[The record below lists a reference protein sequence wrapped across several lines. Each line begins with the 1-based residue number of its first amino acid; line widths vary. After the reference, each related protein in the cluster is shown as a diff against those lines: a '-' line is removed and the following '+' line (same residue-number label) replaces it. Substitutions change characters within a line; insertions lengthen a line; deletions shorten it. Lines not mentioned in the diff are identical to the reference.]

1 MTDAHVSPLQIT
13 NLTKYYGS
21 KKGVEKISFAI
32 QPGEVFGFLGA
43 NGAGKTTTI
52 RAVLNFIH
60 PTDGSIKIFG
70 MDSVEDSVVVKHRIG
85 YLSGEAELY
94 SDMTGQELFYYLAS
108 FGNHV
113 DWSYVDS
120 LVSRLQAEPRRKI
133 KTLSRGNR
141 QKIGL
146 IQALM
151 HNPDLIILDEP
162 TSGLDPLVQRVF
174 YELVLEMKQQGK
186 TVFLSSHNLT
196 EVQKICDRAA
206 FIREGNLVAIENIA
220 NAQDLTFHRYII
232 EFVQPPQPDVFAS
245 LSEVHNVEV
254 QGTTV
259 RLDVSGSV
267 DAFIKTLAQYEVV
280 ALDEQELSLEDIFMH
295 YYEKEPIT

>member
-1 MTDAHVSPLQIT
+1 
-13 NLTKYYGS
+13 
-21 KKGVEKISFAI
+21 
-32 QPGEVFGFLGA
+32 
-43 NGAGKTTTI
+43 
-52 RAVLNFIH
+52 
-60 PTDGSIKIFG
+60 
-70 MDSVEDSVVVKHRIG
+70 MDSVEDSVAVKHRIG

-94 SDMTGQELFYYLAS
+94 PDMTGQELFYYLAS

-120 LVSRLQAEPRRKI
+120 LVSRLQAEPQRKI

-146 IQALM
+146 IQALI

-232 EFVQPPQPDVFAS
+232 EFAQPPQADVFAS
-245 LSEVHNVEV
+245 LSDVRNVEV

-267 DAFIKTLAQYEVV
+267 DAFIKTLAQHEVV

-295 YYEKEPIT
+295 YYEKEPTA

>member
-1 MTDAHVSPLQIT
+1 
-13 NLTKYYGS
+13 
-21 KKGVEKISFAI
+21 
-32 QPGEVFGFLGA
+32 
-43 NGAGKTTTI
+43 
-52 RAVLNFIH
+52 
-60 PTDGSIKIFG
+60 
-70 MDSVEDSVVVKHRIG
+70 
-85 YLSGEAELY
+85 
-94 SDMTGQELFYYLAS
+94 
-108 FGNHV
+108 
-113 DWSYVDS
+113 
-120 LVSRLQAEPRRKI
+120 LQAEPQRKI

-162 TSGLDPLVQRVF
+162 TRGLDPLVQRVF

-220 NAQDLTFHRYII
+220 NAQDLTFHRYIIEFARYII

>member
-1 MTDAHVSPLQIT
+1 MSDVQSIPLQIT

-21 KKGVEKISFAI
+21 KKGVERINLTL

-52 RAVLNFIH
+52 RAILNFIH

-70 MDSVEDSVVVKHRIG
+70 MDSVKNSVAAKHRVG

-94 SDMTGQELFYYLAS
+94 SDMTGQQLFYYLAS

-120 LVSRLQAEPRRKI
+120 LVTRLQAEPGRKI

-151 HNPDLIILDEP
+151 HNPDLVILDEP

-206 FIREGNLVAIENIA
+206 FIREGDLVAIENIA
-220 NAQDLTFHRYII
+220 DAQDLTFHRYIV
-232 EFVQPPQPDVFAS
+232 EFAQPPHKDIFAQ
-245 LSEVHNVEV
+245 LSEVRNVELN
-254 QGTTV
+254 GTTMY
-259 RLDVSGSV
+259 LDVSGSV
-267 DAFIKTLAQYEVV
+267 DAFIKILAQHEIV

-295 YYEKEPIT
+295 YYEKEPIA